1 MYTWVICPFFKNSVV
16 LLVCFYGVEL
26 NELFIHFGWWW
37 YFSCSVVSDSFVTP
51 RPVTCQAAL
60 IIRFPRH
67 QYWSGLS
74 FPSPGDLPI
83 PGVEPVSPALQ
94 ADSLLLTNQGR
105 PLHFGY

>member
-1 MYTWVICPFFKNSVV
+1 MSYLYILDGGGT
-16 LLVCFYGVEL
+16 LVAQWCL
-26 NELFIHFGWWW
+26 TL
-37 YFSCSVVSDSFVTP
+37 VTP

-83 PGVEPVSPALQ
+83 PGVEPVSPVLQ
-94 ADSLLLTNQGR
+94 ADS
-105 PLHFGY
+105 